1 MVRKAPLVAL
11 VAVLTIVLGV
21 GIAKS
26 VGYWKTESSKVPVTI
41 TEGEFAGEYDPGDI
55 RGSYSFAD
63 IQEVFG
69 VPPEMLAAAFLMT
82 GGNPDVILAKDLE
95 TTWADLGG
103 DVEVG
108 TESVRYFTALWTGL
122 PYEPEED
129 TVLPAAAVEILLAY
143 DKIDTGRAA
152 ALMQRAV
159 GPAGG
164 VQTGVTVSEPEAVE
178 DHEIPDRTVRGL
190 TTFGDL
196 SGWGVT
202 PDIWESAFKLPM
214 GSRST
219 AIKDWS
225 TAEGL
230 SMSEVKSQAQA
241 MVDAAQE

>member
-26 VGYWKTESSKVPVTI
+26 VGYWKTESSKVPITI

-63 IQEVFG
+63 IQEAFG
-69 VPPEMLAAAFLMT
+69 VPSEMLAAAFLMT
-82 GGNPDVILAKDLE
+82 GEDPEVILAKDLE
-95 TTWADLGG
+95 TTWADLDG

-108 TESVRYFTALWTGL
+108 MGSMRYFTALWTGL

-143 DKIDTGRAA
+143 DKIDTEKAA
-152 ALMQRAV
+152 TLMQRAV

-164 VQTGVTVSEPEAVE
+164 VQTEVTASEPEAVE
-178 DHEIPDRTVRGL
+178 DNENPDRTVKGL

-196 SGWGVT
+196 SGWGVN
-202 PDIWESAFKLPM
+202 PDVWESAFKLPM

-219 AIKDWS
+219 AIKDWA

-241 MVDAAQE
+241 LVDTAQE

>member
-11 VAVLTIVLGV
+11 VAVLTIFLGV

-26 VGYWKTESSKVPVTI
+26 VGYWKTEGSKVPITI

-63 IQEVFG
+63 IQEAFG

-82 GGNPDVILAKDLE
+82 GENPDVILAKDLE
-95 TTWADLGG
+95 ITWADLGG

-108 TESVRYFTALWTGL
+108 TGSVRYFTALWTGL

-152 ALMQRAV
+152 ALMKRAV

-164 VQTGVTVSEPEAVE
+164 IQAVE

-202 PDIWESAFKLPM
+202 PDVWESAFSLPM

-219 AIKDWS
+219 AIKDWAA
-225 TAEGL
+225 AEGL

>member
-26 VGYWKTESSKVPVTI
+26 VGYWKTESSKVPITI

-82 GGNPDVILAKDLE
+82 GEDPDVILAKDLE

-108 TESVRYFTALWTGL
+108 TGSVRYFTALWTGL

-164 VQTGVTVSEPEAVE
+164 VQTVE

-196 SGWGVT
+196 SGWGIT
-202 PDIWESAFKLPM
+202 PDVWESAFSLPM

-219 AIKDWS
+219 AIKDWA